1 MPAGWGSEVR
11 SRSLTSAC
19 TWIAFGACLCAT
31 VPALANPLKDE
42 LRGLLVSH
50 PDILAAEKA
59 VGSSREGVS
68 QLRAEYLP
76 RIKLTGDTGN
86 QNLDGPSQRAAPGGE
101 PYSRMRDSATLTVTQ
116 NLFNGF
122 STTTG
127 VQIAELNA
135 EIARVSLEGTR
146 QNTLLEG
153 IRTYLSVMR
162 QRRLI
167 ELAASNEENIQTQL
181 NLEDERVQRGA
192 GVAVDVLQAKS
203 RLQIAKERRVTF
215 EGGLEDAISRYVRV
229 FNHAP
234 DLDEMNDPPAPVQL
248 IPESL
253 ERALDVALDE
263 NPAVV
268 NSMAGVAVA
277 REQKKRILSE
287 YMPSVDLVGKW
298 NIEKNVDAVVG
309 VKRDYQVLLQAS
321 WDLFSGLTTSSK
333 TTQAAYDYGAKKDIQ
348 ELTAR
353 RVIEQARV
361 SWQALLT
368 ARQRVELLEN
378 AVNIAAEVFDARQ
391 KLREAGKETVI
402 NVLDAEN
409 EIFNARI
416 NFVQAAYDE
425 QIAIFQLLLAMGQ
438 LNADLLGIDES

>member
-1 MPAGWGSEVR
+1 M
-11 SRSLTSAC
+11 T
-19 TWIAFGACLCAT
+19 
-31 VPALANPLKDE
+31 
-42 LRGLLVSH
+42 
-50 PDILAAEKA
+50 
-59 VGSSREGVS
+59 
-68 QLRAEYLP
+68 
-76 RIKLTGDTGN
+76 
-86 QNLDGPSQRAAPGGE
+86 
-101 PYSRMRDSATLTVTQ
+101 M
-116 NLFNGF
+116 
-122 STTTG
+122 
-127 VQIAELNA
+127 
-135 EIARVSLEGTR
+135 EGTR
-146 QNTLLEG
+146 QNTLFEG
-153 IRTYLSVMR
+153 VRTYLSVQR
-162 QRRLI
+162 QRRLV
-167 ELAASNEENIQTQL
+167 ELAASNEGNIQTQL

-234 DLDEMNDPPAPVQL
+234 NLDEMNDPPAPVQL

-333 TTQAAYDYGAKKDIQ
+333 STQAAYDYGAKKDVQ

-353 RVIEQARV
+353 RVVEQARV

-378 AVNIAAEVFDARQ
+378 AVNIATEVFDARQ

-402 NVLDAEN
+402 NVLDAQN

-416 NFVQAAYDE
+416 NFVQASYDE

>member
-1 MPAGWGSEVR
+1 MK
-11 SRSLTSAC
+11 SRSLARISAGIAFSAC
-19 TWIAFGACLCAT
+19 FCAT
-31 VPALANPLKDE
+31 VSTLANPLRDE
-42 LRGLLVSH
+42 LRNLLVSH

-59 VGSSREGVS
+59 IGSSREGVS
-68 QLRAEYLP
+68 QVKAEFLP
-76 RIKLTGDTGN
+76 RIELTGDTGY
-86 QNLDGPSQRAAPGGE
+86 QNLDGPSQRSASRGE
-101 PYSRMRDSATLTVTQ
+101 PYTRARDSATLTITQ

-127 VQIAELNA
+127 IQIAELNA

-153 IRTYLSVMR
+153 IRAYLSVIR

-167 ELAASNEENIQTQL
+167 ELAISNENNIQTQL

-192 GVAVDVLQAKS
+192 GIAVDVLQAKS

-215 EGGLEDAISRYVRV
+215 EGSLEDAISRYVRV
-229 FNHAP
+229 FNRAP
-234 DLDEMNDPPAPVQL
+234 NLDEMSDPPAPVQL
-248 IPESL
+248 IPDNL
-253 ERALDVALDE
+253 ERAIDVALDQ
-263 NPAVV
+263 NPAIV
-268 NSMAGVAVA
+268 NSMASVAVA
-277 REQKKRILSE
+277 REQKARTRSE
-287 YMPSVDLVGKW
+287 YMPSIDLVGKW
-298 NIEKNVDAVVG
+298 NVEKNVDAVVG

-321 WDLFSGLTTSSK
+321 WDLFTGLTTSSK
-333 TTQAAYDYGAKKDIQ
+333 TTQAAYDYGAKKDAQ
-348 ELTAR
+348 ELAAR
-353 RVIEQARV
+353 QVIEQVRV
-361 SWQALLT
+361 SWQTLLT

-378 AVNIAAEVFDARQ
+378 AVSIAAEVFDARQ

-416 NFVQAAYDE
+416 SFVQASYDE

-438 LNADLLGIDES
+438 LNASLLGVEES